1 MICEPRVYAGKIAR
15 LRLLRAAY
23 SELIET
29 LELLETWGSQGA
41 LDELEDKLDVAA
53 GPSVT
58 E

>member
-1 MICEPRVYAGKIAR
+1 VYAGKIAR